1 MRQRTLLC
9 FGVLFAFALGVSVS
23 APPVV
28 AQQSR
33 AKPSSG
39 AAGIISGVV
48 KDASG
53 VPQLGATVE
62 LLAEAPGVLVTRQLF
77 TNTQGLFKAEN
88 LQPGLYTVRV
98 TLAGFLPAFE
108 KHIQITPNL
117 TTVVR
122 IELESL
128 YASIEQL
135 RRAPTNA
142 PVEPDDWKWVLR
154 SAPGLRPVLQ
164 WHEEETDDSSAV
176 IADTGRGRQL
186 GRIEITSGARRPG
199 SVSNIDSSPA
209 TAFAYDQRIDRDNH
223 IVFAGQVNYD
233 EDAPAGGLA
242 AMWLPT
248 GSLQNGPQSTMVL
261 REAKIGPAGLV
272 FRGVRLE
279 QSGSLNFGDNSVL
292 HVGGEYVLVGAGSSA
307 WNLRPRINWES
318 RLAPNWYVDAMYV
331 SLPADVAYSDNP
343 VSDLI
348 DGNSSTIL
356 ATALN
361 QLDSFPALLWHD
373 RKPVL
378 ENGRHEE
385 LSAERKLGGGRGVFQ
400 IAAFH
405 DDNTHVALFGK
416 GNDLPGGEYF
426 QDFYSKGFAYDGGS
440 SVSWGTRA
448 ALRERI
454 TDDLE
459 VTTIYAFSGAL
470 VPVTAPEGPLREA
483 LRTLPRHSAALKLTG
498 RVPVTHTRLTAGY
511 KWINGPA
518 LSRVD
523 PYGESV
529 YDVNPYLHVGIRQ
542 PLPWTVLGRWEAN
555 AECDNLLAQGY
566 VSMAMNDGQILL
578 VPSFRSFRGG
588 LSLQF

>member
-1 MRQRTLLC
+1 MRQGTLLC
-9 FGVLFAFALGVSVS
+9 FGVIFASALGVCFGASPAS
-23 APPVV
+23 

-33 AKPSSG
+33 AKSTPGSP
-39 AAGIISGVV
+39 GIISGLV

-62 LLAEAPGVLVTRQLF
+62 LLAETPGIIVTRQLL
-77 TNTQGLFKAEN
+77 TNTQGLFKAGN
-88 LQPGLYTVRV
+88 LQPGPYTVRV
-98 TLAGFLPAFE
+98 TLAGFLPALE
-108 KHIQITPNL
+108 KHIQITSNL

-142 PVEPDDWKWVLR
+142 PVESDDWKWVLR
-154 SAPGLRPVLQ
+154 STSGLRPVLQ
-164 WHEEETDDSSAV
+164 WHEQDTEDSSSV
-176 IADTGRGRQL
+176 VADTGRARQL
-186 GRIEITSGARRPG
+186 GRIEITGGARRPG
-199 SVSNIDSSPA
+199 SVSNIDSSPG
-209 TAFAYDQRIDRDNH
+209 TAFAYDERIDRDNH
-223 IVFAGQVNYD
+223 VVFAGQVSYD
-233 EDAPAGGLA
+233 DESPAGGLA

-248 GSLQNGPQSTMVL
+248 GSLQNGPRSTMVL
-261 REAKIGPAGLV
+261 REAKIGPDGPI

-279 QSGSLNFGDNSVL
+279 QSGTLNFGDNSFL
-292 HVGGEYVLVGAGSSA
+292 RVGGEYVLVGAGSSA

-318 RLAPNWYVDAMYV
+318 RITPNWYVDAMYV
-331 SLPADVAYSDNP
+331 SLPADVAYNDNT

-348 DGNSSTIL
+348 EGDSPTIL

-361 QLDSFPALLWHD
+361 QLDSFPALLWHN

-385 LSAERKLGGGRGVFQ
+385 LAVERKLGGGRSLFQ

-405 DDNTHVALFGK
+405 DDNSHVALFGK

-440 SVSWGTRA
+440 SVSWGARA

-454 TDDLE
+454 SDDLE
-459 VTTIYAFSGAL
+459 LTTIYAFSGAL
-470 VPVTAPEGPLREA
+470 VPVTTPEGPLREV
-483 LRTLPRHSAALKLTG
+483 LRTLPRQSASVKLSG

-511 KWINGPA
+511 KWINGTA

-529 YDVNPYLHVGIRQ
+529 YDVNPYLHVGVRQ
-542 PLPWTVLGRWEAN
+542 PLPWTILGRWEAN

-578 VPSFRSFRGG
+578 VPAFRSFRGG